1 MRVHHRTTFAQAA
14 VLALGLAA
22 AGQVAAQQNRM
33 GLTPDQMQDL
43 NRTIIKAEALED
55 SLETAGLKGLKI
67 SGYMDPTYIYDQNA
81 NRAGFQ
87 FLSSDFTGY
96 SDTPFFGNASI
107 TFTKEADDGTIYNLQ
122 LQPLNGNMDITA
134 ASVSIPLSDRQTR
147 LIAGKVLDW
156 SGYEYADPVKS
167 SLITHNLLFDF
178 TLPVAYTGAGLDVS
192 TGSWQLRT
200 MLANVDSAKA
210 AEGKNAPA
218 WAYRFDYW
226 PEEFW
231 GVGFAGLVGKA
242 DNWNKTIDEDGE
254 VPDKSTAVLF
264 EMDGY
269 YNRGNWTL
277 GGQLSYGTQKD
288 AANDGVS
295 DAKWAGASA
304 TVGYFVTP
312 RLQFLVRGDYINN
325 EKNGG
330 GLFTYTG
337 YGEEVDPDGTPD
349 NGDEYW
355 LPGADGTN
363 GIGMDAAAAEKC
375 AAGGECKGANRYA
388 VSLGLKY
395 ALNPNAWLKF
405 EYRYDG
411 ANQDVFY
418 DVKNDEYKK
427 SNSLVGAALVVF
439 F

>member
-1 MRVHHRTTFAQAA
+1 MRVHHRTILAQVAA
-14 VLALGLAA
+14 LALGIA
-22 AGQVAAQQNRM
+22 AGGQAAAQQNRM
-33 GLTPDQMQDL
+33 GLTPDQMQDI
-43 NRTIIKAEALED
+43 NRTIIKTEAMED
-55 SLETAGLKGLKI
+55 AWETAGFKGLKI
-67 SGYMDPTYIYDQNA
+67 TGYMDPTYIYDQNA

-87 FLSSDFTGY
+87 FLSSEFSGY
-96 SDTPFFGNASI
+96 SDTPFFGNATI
-107 TFTKEADDGTIYNLQ
+107 TFTKETDDGTTYTLQ
-122 LQPLNGNMDITA
+122 LQPLNGDHTITA

-147 LIAGKVLDW
+147 MIAGKVLDW

-178 TLPVAYTGAGLDVS
+178 TLPVAYTGAGLDIS

-200 MLANVDSAKA
+200 MLANVDSARA
-210 AEGKNAPA
+210 PEGKTAPA
-218 WAYRFDYW
+218 WVYRFDYW

-231 GVGFAGLVGKA
+231 GVGFAGVVGKA
-242 DNWNKTIDEDGE
+242 DNWNKTVDADGE
-254 VPDKSTAVLF
+254 VADKSTAVLF
-264 EMDGY
+264 EVDGY
-269 YNRGNWTL
+269 YNRGNWTF

-295 DAKWAGASA
+295 DAKWAGVST
-304 TVGYFVTP
+304 TVGYFFTP

-330 GLFTYTG
+330 GLFTYTAF
-337 YGEEVDPDGTPD
+337 DDGA
-349 NGDEYW
+349 GVR
-355 LPGADGTN
+355 ADGVN
-363 GIGMDAAAAEKC
+363 GLGMDEKASADC
-375 AAGGECKGANRYA
+375 DAGEECKGANRYA

-411 ANQDVFY
+411 ADQDVFY
-418 DVKNDEYKK
+418 DVKNEEYKK
-427 SNSLVGAALVVF
+427 NNNLVGAALVVF

>member
-1 MRVHHRTTFAQAA
+1 M
-14 VLALGLAA
+14 
-22 AGQVAAQQNRM
+22 
-33 GLTPDQMQDL
+33 
-43 NRTIIKAEALED
+43 
-55 SLETAGLKGLKI
+55 
-67 SGYMDPTYIYDQNA
+67 
-81 NRAGFQ
+81 
-87 FLSSDFTGY
+87 
-96 SDTPFFGNASI
+96 
-107 TFTKEADDGTIYNLQ
+107 
-122 LQPLNGNMDITA
+122 
-134 ASVSIPLSDRQTR
+134 
-147 LIAGKVLDW
+147 
-156 SGYEYADPVKS
+156 
-167 SLITHNLLFDF
+167 
-178 TLPVAYTGAGLDVS
+178 
-192 TGSWQLRT
+192 
-200 MLANVDSAKA
+200 
-210 AEGKNAPA
+210 
-218 WAYRFDYW
+218 
-226 PEEFW
+226 
-231 GVGFAGLVGKA
+231 GFAGLVGKA
-242 DNWNKTIDEDGE
+242 DNWNKTIDDDGE
-254 VPDKSTAVLF
+254 VADKSTAVLF

-288 AANDGVS
+288 AANDSVS
-295 DAKWAGASA
+295 DAKWAGAST

-349 NGDEYW
+349 SGDEYW
-355 LPGADGTN
+355 LPGADGIN

-427 SNSLVGAALVVF
+427 NNNLVGAALVVF